1 MSGVSVQRANGRS
14 SLMDLGRAVGLR
26 VAEGIEEQHELRALR
41 DMDASLARASC
52 SVGHKQRP

>member
-1 MSGVSVQRANGRS
+1 
-14 SLMDLGRAVGLR
+14 MDLGRAVGLHV

-41 DMDASLARASC
+41 DIENVGTARASC